1 MAEAHTLPASRR
13 VTESKLLLS
22 KLAAVAKAQEVIENT
37 DARFLGKKDNRRE
50 SSKKEE
56 SGGYS
61 CQTVIPGPCDSC
73 ASFSWA

>member
-37 DARFLGKKDNRRE
+37 DARFLGKKDNRR
-50 SSKKEE
+50 
-56 SGGYS
+56 
-61 CQTVIPGPCDSC
+61 
-73 ASFSWA
+73 